1 MTMWTLAATGIV
13 FGLAAGVTP
22 GPLLALVVTE
32 SLRGGVPAGVRVAA
46 APLLTDA
53 PIVLVSIVL
62 LTRVT
67 GTTVLGALALAGAFF
82 LAYLAWDSLT
92 VAPPDTAAPAP
103 RGSALAK
110 GAVVNLLNPHP
121 YLFWLGIG
129 GPTLLGAWEQ
139 SAAHALAFLAA
150 MYGCLVGSKMVVAWG
165 VGRGRRLLRSRGYV
179 YLVRALGV
187 ALGLFA
193 VRFARD
199 GLQHFGVL

>member
-1 MTMWTLAATGIV
+1 MLTLALTGVV

-22 GPLLALVVTE
+22 GPLLTLVVSE
-32 SLRGGVPAGVRVAA
+32 SLRGGVGAGVRVAA

-53 PIVLVSIVL
+53 PIVLVSVL
-62 LTRVT
+62 LLARMT
-67 GTTVLGALALAGAFF
+67 GTTVLGALALAGALL
-82 LAYLAWDSLT
+82 LAWLAWDSLT
-92 VAPPDTAAPAP
+92 VAAPEADAAPGE

-110 GAVVNLLNPHP
+110 GAAVNLLNPHP

-129 GPTLLGAWEQ
+129 GPTLLGAWQEGAA
-139 SAAHALAFLAA
+139 SAVAFLAG

-179 YLVRALGV
+179 YLLRTLGV
-187 ALGLFA
+187 ALGVFA

-199 GLQHFGVL
+199 GLEQLGVL

>member
-1 MTMWTLAATGIV
+1 MWTLAVTGVV

-22 GPLLALVVTE
+22 GPLLTLVVTE
-32 SLRGGVPAGVRVAA
+32 SLRGGVRSGVRVAA

-53 PIVLVSIVL
+53 PIVFVSVLL

-67 GTTVLGALALAGAFF
+67 GTTVLGALALAGALL
-82 LAYLAWDSLT
+82 LAWLAWDSLT
-92 VAPPDTAAPAP
+92 VTAPEAVAPGQ

-110 GAVVNLLNPHP
+110 GAAVNLLNPHP

-129 GPTLLGAWEQ
+129 GPTLLGAWEEG
-139 SAAHALAFLAA
+139 AAPAVAFLAA

-165 VGRGRRLLRSRGYV
+165 VGKGRRLLQSRGYV
-179 YLVRALGV
+179 YLVRALGF
-187 ALGLFA
+187 ALGVFA

-199 GLQHFGVL
+199 GLQHLGVI